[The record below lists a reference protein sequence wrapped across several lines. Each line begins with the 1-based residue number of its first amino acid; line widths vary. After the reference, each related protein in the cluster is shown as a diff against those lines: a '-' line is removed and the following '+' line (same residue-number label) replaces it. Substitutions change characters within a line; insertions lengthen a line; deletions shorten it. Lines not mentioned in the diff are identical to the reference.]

1 MEYRGTEMNDG
12 YSTQHVL
19 NRWNLRSNIDIDVSK
34 YLNVS
39 LDLGGRIDNIS
50 QPSEGVFNLVTFG
63 VIEAN
68 PMAPTP

>member
-1 MEYRGTEMNDG
+1 MNDG

-50 QPSEGVFNLVTFG
+50 QPT
-63 VIEAN
+63 EACSTSL
-68 PMAPTP
+68 PSV